1 MNILLFEYAMG
12 SNEEVEPYILQEGK
26 LMFERLLRD
35 FLKSGFSITT
45 LLNKKYKNIYKSH
58 KNLNIYFPENDPIMA
73 LKEIIDIE
81 NGNIDG
87 VLIIAPEND
96 GILYNL
102 TRLIEKEN
110 ILNLGSHSYG
120 IKVAGN
126 KYNTYQKIKDTVK
139 VPKTLPLKKYIIKEI
154 DGCGG
159 SNQLVFNEKYII
171 QEYIEGNSYS
181 TSFIVQEDRIYPLS
195 LNRQCYKEGK
205 YLGGEININHP
216 LKDKIIEESIKA
228 LKRIEGLNGYVGVDI
243 MLDNEKN
250 IYVLEVN
257 PRITTSIVG
266 LDIAPSLSN
275 LLVDNAHKKD
285 LNYKLNGSIKL
296 IRDSNNG
303 EFIIQHLNTV

>member
-1 MNILLFEYAMG
+1 MG

-35 FLKSGFSITT
+35 FLKGGFSITT

-126 KYNTYQKIKDTVK
+126 KYNTYQKIKDAVK